1 MPTRALTAADA
12 VLFEQILEIA
22 ADAIVTVDETQDIVH
37 FNRGAEQMFGYAA
50 AEVLGTP
57 LDRLLPERFRAAHEG
72 YVRAFGRS
80 AETARLMGHRREVYG
95 LRKSGAEFPA
105 EASILKIQ
113 RADGRFLYTALV
125 RDVTDRKAA
134 EQRQRFLADM
144 SALLASSLEYESTLA
159 SLIRLPV
166 PVLADACVIDVV
178 QESGALRRLA
188 YAPPESP
195 MAAPLATLAAQH
207 VPTWDSP
214 AIVIDVLRTREP
226 ALVTEVTGDWLEAHT
241 ETMEEAALRRATGVR
256 SLLIVP
262 LVARDQVVGALTL
275 MRASGEPYC
284 DADLPLATD
293 VASRAALAL
302 DNARLYRDARHA
314 TQARDQVLGVVS
326 HDLRNPLSAIA
337 MCSRALLDGPTAEPD
352 PARRELA
359 TAINESAGW
368 MSRLIQDLLDVSTI
382 DAGRLSVQC
391 ATEDVRAILDRVTSM
406 FARAASERGLAL
418 NVAVDD
424 GVSEIRADGERL
436 IQAIANL
443 VGNAIKFTA
452 RGGVI
457 RLHARLVGDAPGAE
471 VAIDVEDTG
480 TGIAPDELPYVFERY
495 WHKARGGSERGSGLG
510 LAIAKGI
517 VDAHDGRIE
526 VRSAVGVGTV
536 FTIVIPRNPIC

>member
-22 ADAIVTVDETQDIVH
+22 ADAIVTIDETQDIVH

-57 LDRLLPERFRAAHEG
+57 LNRLLPERFRAAHPA
-72 YVRAFGRS
+72 YVSGFGHS

-95 LRKSGAEFPA
+95 LRKNGAEFPA

-125 RDVTDRKAA
+125 RDVTERKVG
-134 EQRQRFLADM
+134 EQRQRYLADV
-144 SALLASSLEYESTLA
+144 SATLAGSLDYESTLA
-159 SLIRLPV
+159 SLIRLQV

-178 QESGALRRLA
+178 QESGALRRIA
-188 YAPPESP
+188 YAPAESP
-195 MAAPLATLAAQH
+195 MAAPLATLAAH
-207 VPTWDSP
+207 HAPTWDSP
-214 AIVIDVLRTREP
+214 AVVIDVLRTREP
-226 ALVTEVTGDWLEAHT
+226 ALVAEVTDDWLEAHT
-241 ETMEEAALRRATGVR
+241 DTPEEAELRRATGVR

-262 LVARDQVVGALTL
+262 LVARDQVLGALTL
-275 MRASGEPYC
+275 MRATGERYVEG
-284 DADLPLATD
+284 DIPLAID

-314 TQARDQVLGVVS
+314 TQARDEVLGIVS

-337 MCSRALLDGPTAEPD
+337 MCSKALLDGAAAEPD
-352 PARRELA
+352 PTRRELA

-382 DAGRLSVQC
+382 EAGRLSVEC
-391 ATEDVRAILDRVTSM
+391 GIEDVRGILERVVSM
-406 FARAASERGLAL
+406 FVRMAAERGIELT
-418 NVAVDD
+418 VAVDD
-424 GVSEIRADGERL
+424 DVPEIRADGERL

-443 VGNAIKFTA
+443 VGNAAKFTA
-452 RGGVI
+452 RGGAI
-457 RLHARLVGDAPGAE
+457 RLCARTRGADVE
-471 VAIDVEDTG
+471 IDVEDTG
-480 TGIAPDELPYVFERY
+480 AGIAADELPYVFERY

-517 VDAHDGRIE
+517 VEAHGGRID
-526 VRSAVGVGTV
+526 VRSTVGVGTV
-536 FTIVIPRNPIC
+536 FTIIVPREGTCA

>member
-12 VLFEQILEIA
+12 ILFERILEIA

-37 FNRGAEQMFGYAA
+37 FNRGAEQMFGYTA

-57 LDRLLPERFRAAHEG
+57 LNRLLPERFRAAHVG
-72 YVRAFGRS
+72 HVAAFGRS

-95 LRKSGAEFPA
+95 LRKSGTEFPA

-113 RADGRFLYTALV
+113 RADGRYLYTALV
-125 RDVTDRKAA
+125 RDVTERKVT
-134 EQRQRFLADM
+134 EQRQRFLADV
-144 SALLASSLEYESTLA
+144 SATLATSLEYESTLA

-178 QESGALRRLA
+178 QESGTLRRLA
-188 YAPPESP
+188 YAPAES
-195 MAAPLATLAAQH
+195 ALSAPLGTLAAH
-207 VPTWDSP
+207 HAPTWDSP
-214 AIVIDVLRTREP
+214 AVVIDVLHRREP
-226 ALVTEVTGDWLEAHT
+226 ALVTDVSDDWLEAHT
-241 ETMEEAALRRATGVR
+241 ETAEEAALRRATGVR

-262 LVARDQVVGALTL
+262 LVARDQVLGALTL
-275 MRASGEPYC
+275 MRASGEPYG
-284 DADLPLATD
+284 DGDVPLATD

-314 TQARDQVLGVVS
+314 TQARDEVLGIVS

-352 PARRELA
+352 PTRRELA
-359 TAINESAGW
+359 AAINESAGW

-382 DAGRLSVQC
+382 EAGRLSVQC
-391 ATEDVRAILDRVTSM
+391 AVEDVRTILDRVASM
-406 FARAASERGLAL
+406 FARVATERGLEL
-418 NVAVDD
+418 GVTVADD
-424 GVSEIRADGERL
+424 VPAICADGERL

-443 VGNAIKFTA
+443 VGNAAKFTA
-452 RGGVI
+452 RGGAI
-457 RLHARLVGDAPGAE
+457 RLHARLVGTE

-480 TGIAPDELPYVFERY
+480 VGIAADEVPYVFERY

-517 VDAHDGRIE
+517 VEAHGGRIE
-526 VRSAVGVGTV
+526 VRSTVGVGTV
-536 FTIVIPRNPIC
+536 FSIIIPRDGTCA